1 MSVTFKVRNKDK
13 LFAKLRRS
21 VPGIEKA
28 VTDANVKSA
37 GAIVALQKSFAPVD
51 DGDLRD
57 SITMTLP
64 GGRSPAH
71 SQPGGSVSVPP
82 GAVLI
87 TAGNTKV
94 RYAHLVEYGT
104 APHPQGGLYEGTVH
118 PGNPPQPY
126 FWPAVRLGRRGA
138 RSRASRA
145 INKELKRI

>member
-1 MSVTFKVRNKDK
+1 MSVTVKWRNKDR
-13 LFAKLRRS
+13 LFAKLRKS

-37 GAIVALQKSFAPVD
+37 NVIAALQKSFAPVD

-57 SITMTLP
+57 SIEVTLP

-71 SQPGGSVSVPP
+71 SQPGGSESVPL

-87 TAGNTKV
+87 TAGNSKV

-104 APHPQGGLYEGTVH
+104 APHTLGGVFAGAEH
-118 PGNPPQPY
+118 PGNPAQPY
-126 FWPAVRLGRRGA
+126 FWPGYRLGRRSAKA
-138 RSRASRA
+138 RATRAMT
-145 INKELKRI
+145 KELKKV

>member
-1 MSVTFKVRNKDK
+1 MSVTVKWRNKDK
-13 LFAKLRRS
+13 LFAKLRKS
-21 VPGIEKA
+21 VPGIEAA

-37 GAIVALQKSFAPVD
+37 NAIAAIQKSFAPVD
-51 DGDLRD
+51 DGDLRE
-57 SITMTLP
+57 SIEVTLP

-118 PGNPPQPY
+118 PGNPPAAF
-126 FWPAVRLGRRGA
+126 FWPGYRLGRRSAKG
-138 RSRASRA
+138 RATRA
-145 INKELKRI
+145 ITKELKKV